1 MIIAADCIIVMLTA
15 SIVRW
20 LEVMMATVS
29 VRIDKDLALQAER
42 EARIQ
47 NRSNAKQIEYWAKI
61 GKAISSK
68 LSIAEV
74 FAVSQGIKT
83 IKLEVTPSVQSI
95 PVNSDDIFNDLEND
109 RAKGLLAKNVTSARI
124 YYEAS
129 VEHPGYLDQ
138 VNSVTKKR
146 QAGTFENGEFKA
158 L

>member
-1 MIIAADCIIVMLTA
+1 
-15 SIVRW
+15 
-20 LEVMMATVS
+20 MATVS

-68 LSIAEV
+68 LSIADV

-83 IKLEVTPSVQSI
+83 IKLEVTSAVQSI

-129 VEHPGYLDQ
+129 VEHPGYLDR

-146 QAGTFENGEFKA
+146 QTGTFENGEFKA

>member
-1 MIIAADCIIVMLTA
+1 
-15 SIVRW
+15 
-20 LEVMMATVS
+20 MATVS

-68 LSIAEV
+68 LSIADV

-83 IKLEVTPSVQSI
+83 IKLVVTPSVQSI

-109 RAKGLLAKNVTSARI
+109 RAEGLLAKNVTSARI

-129 VEHPGYLDQ
+129 VEHPGYLDR

-146 QAGTFENGEFKA
+146 QTGTFENGEFKA

>member
-1 MIIAADCIIVMLTA
+1 
-15 SIVRW
+15 
-20 LEVMMATVS
+20 MATVS
-29 VRIDKDLALQAER
+29 IRIDKNLALQAER

-68 LSIAEV
+68 LSIADV

-83 IKLEVTPSVQSI
+83 IKLEVTSSVQSI

-129 VEHPGYLDQ
+129 VEHPGYLDR

-146 QAGTFENGEFKA
+146 QTGTFENGEFKA

>member
-1 MIIAADCIIVMLTA
+1 
-15 SIVRW
+15 
-20 LEVMMATVS
+20 MMATVS
-29 VRIDKDLALQAER
+29 VRIDKNLVLQAER

-68 LSIAEV
+68 LSIADV

-83 IKLEVTPSVQSI
+83 IKLELTPSVQSI
-95 PVNSDDIFNDLEND
+95 PVSSDDIFNDLEND
-109 RAKGLLAKNVTSARI
+109 RAEGLLAKNVTSARI

-129 VEHPGYLDQ
+129 VEHPGCLDR

-146 QAGTFENGEFKA
+146 QTGTFENGEFKV

>member
-1 MIIAADCIIVMLTA
+1 
-15 SIVRW
+15 
-20 LEVMMATVS
+20 MATVS
-29 VRIDKDLALQAER
+29 VRIDKNLALQAER

-68 LSIAEV
+68 LSIADV

-83 IKLEVTPSVQSI
+83 IKLELTPSVQSI
-95 PVNSDDIFNDLEND
+95 PVNSDDIFNGLEND
-109 RAKGLLAKNVTSARI
+109 RAEGLLAKNVTSARI

-129 VEHPGYLDQ
+129 VEHPGYLDR

-146 QAGTFENGEFKA
+146 QTGTFENGEFKA

>member
-1 MIIAADCIIVMLTA
+1 
-15 SIVRW
+15 
-20 LEVMMATVS
+20 MATVS
-29 VRIDKDLALQAER
+29 VRIDKNLALQAER

-68 LSIAEV
+68 LSIADV

-109 RAKGLLAKNVTSARI
+109 RAEGLLAKNVTSARI

-129 VEHPGYLDQ
+129 VEHPGYLDR

-146 QAGTFENGEFKA
+146 QTGTFENGEFKA

>member
-1 MIIAADCIIVMLTA
+1 
-15 SIVRW
+15 
-20 LEVMMATVS
+20 MMATVS
-29 VRIDKDLALQAER
+29 VRIDKGLALQAER

-68 LSIAEV
+68 LSIEDV

-95 PVNSDDIFNDLEND
+95 SVNSDDIFNDLEND
-109 RAKGLLAKNVTSARI
+109 RAKGLLAKNVTSAKI

-129 VEHPGYLDQ
+129 VEHTGYLDR
-138 VNSVTKKR
+138 VNSVTKQR

>member
-29 VRIDKDLALQAER
+29 VRIDKNLALQAER

-68 LSIAEV
+68 LSIADL
-74 FAVSQGIKT
+74 FAVSIVDDT
-83 IKLEVTPSVQSI
+83 RILD
-95 PVNSDDIFNDLEND
+95 NSSMDDPFRQNIVMKAGNHEAKADPLPERARDLLP
-109 RAKGLLAKNVTSARI
+109 A
-124 YYEAS
+124 
-129 VEHPGYLDQ
+129 
-138 VNSVTKKR
+138 
-146 QAGTFENGEFKA
+146 
-158 L
+158 

>member
-1 MIIAADCIIVMLTA
+1 
-15 SIVRW
+15 
-20 LEVMMATVS
+20 MATVS

-68 LSIAEV
+68 LSIEDV

-83 IKLEVTPSVQSI
+83 IKLEIAPPVQSI
-95 PVNSDDIFNDLEND
+95 PVNPDDIFNDLEND
-109 RAKGLLAKNVTSARI
+109 RSKGLLAENVTSARI

-129 VEHPGYLDQ
+129 VDHPGYLDR
-138 VNSVTKKR
+138 VNSVTNQR

-158 L
+158 I

>member
-1 MIIAADCIIVMLTA
+1 
-15 SIVRW
+15 
-20 LEVMMATVS
+20 MATVS
-29 VRIDKDLALQAER
+29 VRIDKELALQAER

-68 LSIAEV
+68 LSIADV

-83 IKLEVTPSVQSI
+83 IKLEVAPSFQSI
-95 PVNSDDIFNDLEND
+95 PVSSDDIFNDLEND
-109 RAKGLLAKNVTSARI
+109 RAKGYLAKNVTSARI

-129 VEHPGYLDQ
+129 LEHPGYLDR

>member
-1 MIIAADCIIVMLTA
+1 
-15 SIVRW
+15 
-20 LEVMMATVS
+20 MATVS
-29 VRIDKDLALQAER
+29 VRIDKSLALQAER

-47 NRSNAKQIEYWAKI
+47 NRSNAKQIEHWAKI

-68 LSIAEV
+68 LSIEDV

-83 IKLEVTPSVQSI
+83 IKLEVTPPAQSI

-129 VEHPGYLDQ
+129 VEHPGYLDR

>member
-1 MIIAADCIIVMLTA
+1 
-15 SIVRW
+15 
-20 LEVMMATVS
+20 MATVS
-29 VRIDKDLALQAER
+29 VRIDKNLALQAER

-61 GKAISSK
+61 GRAISSK
-68 LSIAEV
+68 LSIADV

-109 RAKGLLAKNVTSARI
+109 RAEGLLAKNVTSARI

-129 VEHPGYLDQ
+129 VEHPGYLDR

-146 QAGTFENGEFKA
+146 QTGTFENGEFKA